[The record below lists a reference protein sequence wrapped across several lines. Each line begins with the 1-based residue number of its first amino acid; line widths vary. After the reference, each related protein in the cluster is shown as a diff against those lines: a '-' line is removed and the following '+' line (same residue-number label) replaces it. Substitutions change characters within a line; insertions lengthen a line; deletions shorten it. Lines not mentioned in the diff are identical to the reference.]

1 MLLLPEYDSYDK
13 LRSMLLAAIENY
25 QGFGLA

>member
-13 LRSMLLAAIENY
+13 VHTMVLTAIQNY